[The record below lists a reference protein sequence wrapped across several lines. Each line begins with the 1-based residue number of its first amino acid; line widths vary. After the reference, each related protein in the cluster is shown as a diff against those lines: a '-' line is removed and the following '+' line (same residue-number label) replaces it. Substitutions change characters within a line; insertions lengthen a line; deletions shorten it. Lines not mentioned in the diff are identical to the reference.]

1 MHAIYSLSS
10 SPEQGCVE
18 SICGMLQRSGTLD
31 ERLKDELVEEL
42 KNGIGIHTGGAIVS
56 SMGLPSSPIVLSL
69 GDSVNIA
76 ARSEAQTN
84 GFIVPLI
91 ILDHCCGT

>member
-1 MHAIYSLSS
+1 
-10 SPEQGCVE
+10 
-18 SICGMLQRSGTLD
+18 MLQRSGTLD

-76 ARSEAQTN
+76 AR
-84 GFIVPLI
+84 
-91 ILDHCCGT
+91 